1 MNRYR
6 EALTRYQGATPTP
19 FAVYRAPI
27 IGGGSMLPF
36 EFGIASYEMPALDSL
51 RSVEDLSAHVEGV
64 KARLSEMDVEA
75 KGLPFSDEQK
85 TEWAA
90 LLESK
95 DEAEKRITELSARL
109 ATIEALA
116 DSPKHTERAG
126 QASRPTA
133 KSRLPENLRDSYA
146 YRQIARNP
154 EEQASLEV
162 DGARKIVEGLG
173 IDAKSQDRIDTLLR
187 TVDNP
192 AELAARIRGAS
203 GPAYSRAF
211 GKTIMGQPLTTDERA
226 AMAVYTSSG
235 ADGGYAVP
243 VELDPTLILT
253 GDTYVSD
260 IRRIARVE
268 TITGKEWQGV
278 ATDGITVSRVAENT
292 AVTESTVTLTQPRAV
307 PTAVKG
313 LIKFSI
319 ELDQDWGSIQR
330 ELGRL
335 FAEAKDNEE
344 ATSFVTGTGNGITAP
359 EGIERVA
366 DTSIVWTEA
375 TTSFGLEDVYAV
387 YGDLPARHQARAAFL
402 ANAAIYAR
410 VRQFDT
416 TGSSNAW
423 ALSLR
428 DDRPATLL
436 GKPAYESSAMDAT
449 ITNGNDILIVGD
461 FSRFLIVDRVGM
473 SIELIPHMFNGD
485 GNPTGTRGLW
495 AMWRNTSLILDDNA
509 FRKLRVGEGS

>member
-1 MNRYR
+1 MD
-6 EALTRYQGATPTP
+6 L
-19 FAVYRAPI
+19 V
-27 IGGGSMLPF
+27 
-36 EFGIASYEMPALDSL
+36 ALDTL
-51 RSVEDLSAHVEGV
+51 RSVEDLTAHAEEV
-64 KARLSEMDVEA
+64 KARLTELDTEA
-75 KGLPFSDEQK
+75 KGLPFTPEQQA
-85 TEWAA
+85 EWASLIERSEQA
-90 LLESK
+90 Q
-95 DEAEKRITELSARL
+95 ARATELSARRQY
-109 ATIEALA
+109 IESMAEA
-116 DSPKHTERAG
+116 GKRTELPA
-126 QASRPTA
+126 QASTRAT
-133 KSRLPENLRDSYA
+133 KSRLPDNLRDSYA
-146 YRQIARNP
+146 YRQMARST

-162 DGARKIVEGLG
+162 DGARKIVESLN
-173 IDAKSQDRIDTLLR
+173 IDAKSQERIDTLLR
-187 TVDNP
+187 TVDVP
-192 AELAARIRGAS
+192 TDLAARIRGAS
-203 GPAYSRAF
+203 GPVYSRAF
-211 GKTIMGQPLTTDERA
+211 GKTIMGQPLTTEERA

-253 GDTYVSD
+253 GDTYVNEL
-260 IRRIARVE
+260 RRIARVE

-278 ATDGITVSRVAENT
+278 ATEGITVSRIAENT
-292 AVTESTVTLTQPRAV
+292 AVTESTVTLSQPRAV

-344 ATSFVTGTGNGITAP
+344 ATSFTTGTGNGITAP
-359 EGIERVA
+359 EGIERIA

-375 TTSFGLEDVYAV
+375 SGSFGLEDVYAV
-387 YGDLPARHQARAAFL
+387 LGDLPARHAARASFL
-402 ANAAIYAR
+402 ANSSIYAR
-410 VRQFDT
+410 IRQFDT

-423 ALSLR
+423 AISLR
-428 DDRPATLL
+428 DDRPPTLL
-436 GKPAYESSAMDAT
+436 GKPAYESSAMDGT
-449 ITNGNDILIVGD
+449 LTNGNDILIVGD
-461 FSRFLIVDRVGM
+461 FQKFLIVDRVGM